1 MQQTAK
7 PAPPTPPADL
17 REGDIATMVPAALI
31 DLIKA
36 PTATE
41 FQKAKACVRLGE
53 LGAPEAV
60 PALATL
66 LADPHL
72 STYARYGL
80 EPIADPAVDETL
92 RAALTR
98 LKGNHLIG
106 VINSISKRRDTKAVP
121 TLTRF
126 LASPD
131 ADLARA
137 SASALG
143 HIGDIPSATAL
154 RAAYGKTTGP
164 VRLAVADAMLICA
177 EQLLAAAK
185 RTEGMDLY
193 AFLSTP
199 SMPKPVRLAAM
210 NAVIREETSI
220 SRPR

>member
-1 MQQTAK
+1 MQQPPK
-7 PAPPTPPADL
+7 PTPPVEL
-17 REGDIATMVPAALI
+17 READIATMAPAALI
-31 DLIKA
+31 DLLKA

-60 PALATL
+60 SALATL

-72 STYARYGL
+72 GTYARYGL
-80 EPIADPAVDETL
+80 EPIAAPTVDEAFRATL
-92 RAALTR
+92 TK
-98 LKGNHLIG
+98 LKGNHQIG

-126 LASPD
+126 LAGPD

-177 EQLLAAAK
+177 EQLLAAGK

-199 SMPKPVRLAAM
+199 TMPKPMRLAAM